1 MKVSRK
7 IKGCFG
13 EVITV
18 FPGTFKGVLKE
29 VSRVFHKRF
38 KEEDALRLFHDFQWC
53 FQSVPECFKVFQ
65 RCFKEILRELA
76 RCFQKVSCCMAL
88 IAASRADGGLVSNGA
103 SLNK

>member
-29 VSRVFHKRF
+29 VSRVFHKSF

-53 FQSVPECFKVFQ
+53 FQSVPECFKSVSKVFQ
-65 RCFKEILRELA
+65 GCSMKA
-76 RCFQKVSCCMAL
+76 CKVFPKSFML
-88 IAASRADGGLVSNGA
+88 HGTHRSFPSRWRACSFMF
-103 SLNK
+103 